1 LASKLRNHVTDLRGL
16 SRMAVDATTGVADLA
31 EALQARIAR
40 TPARLGG
47 PLVQAPVHGIA
58 RMVYGTVRGITRAVG
73 GGIDLVLGRAGTLLG
88 EMDSPPGR
96 EAVLAALNGV
106 LGDYLH
112 DTDNPLAIPMQ
123 WRSDG
128 RVLTPA
134 AMAQDSA
141 LARAPRLLVLVHGLC
156 MNDLQWQRNGHD
168 HGAALARDLGDLG
181 LAPIY
186 LHYNTGRRV
195 STNGQLLA
203 GQLNALAG
211 ALPGARLHIL
221 AHSMGGLVARSA
233 LHYGSLSGHD
243 WPRRLRTMIFLGTP
257 HHGAPLER
265 GGHAF
270 ESLLAL
276 SGFTAPFTKL
286 SRVRSAGIMDLRHG
300 CLLDTDWAAQP
311 SEPAHNQRTPVP
323 LPADVRCHAV
333 AAHLG
338 AGPVSTRKR
347 LVGDGLVPLR
357 SALGEHDDPRYALHF
372 AAGNTFI
379 AAQTGHLDLLSA
391 PPVYEQIRQ
400 WLAQ

>member
-1 LASKLRNHVTDLRGL
+1 MASKLRNHVTDLRGI

-31 EALQARIAR
+31 EALQARIAH

-58 RMVYGTVRGITRAVG
+58 RMVYGTVRGITRVVG
-73 GGIDLVLGRAGTLLG
+73 SGIDLVLARAGALLG

-96 EAVLAALNGV
+96 EAALAALNGV

-123 WRSDG
+123 WRSAG

-141 LARAPRLLVLVHGLC
+141 LAHAPQLLVLVHGLC

-168 HGAALARDLGDLG
+168 HGAALARALG

-186 LHYNTGRRV
+186 LHYNTGRRI
-195 STNGQLLA
+195 STNGQ
-203 GQLNALAG
+203 ALARQLDALAS

-233 LHYGSLSGHD
+233 VHCGSLAGHG
-243 WPRRLRTMIFLGTP
+243 WPRRLRNLIFLGTP

-270 ESLLAL
+270 ENLLGL

-300 CLLDTDWAAQP
+300 SLLDEDWAAQP
-311 SEPAHNQRTPVP
+311 SGATSKQRTPVP
-323 LPADVRCHAV
+323 LPAEVRCHAI

-338 AGPVSTRKR
+338 AGPVSPRQR

-357 SALGEHDDPRYALHF
+357 SALGEHPDPRHALSF
-372 AAGNTFI
+372 AAGSTWI

-391 PPVYEQIRQ
+391 PEVYAQIRQ